1 MYNYLAGL
9 KLQTF
14 DKLFVEEQCV
24 NNSCIKITRVQMNPN
39 FYSAGLDSLLSNDF
53 AFSVDF

>member
-24 NNSCIKITRVQMNPN
+24 NNSCIEITRVQKNPN
-39 FYSAGLDSLLSNDF
+39 FYAVGIDSLFYNDF